1 MGPRTTSARPFHIEA
16 LALHHLARLCA
27 EGKGPDSPGR
37 GRKTGESGARAK
49 ALLDLRLLKLLQ
61 LLRHELDQLLNLL
74 QLRRQQL
81 DDLLQL
87 LQFLQLH
94 RHELLQM
101 LQLLRHDLQ
110 QRNAPAAA
118 AAGRRRGL
126 QTSS

>member
-1 MGPRTTSARPFHIEA
+1 MRRRKG
-16 LALHHLARLCA
+16 ARLPRA
-27 EGKGPDSPGR
+27 WTQNRASPAPGPKPCWTCGCC
-37 GRKTGESGARAK
+37 
-49 ALLDLRLLKLLQ
+49 KLLQ

-87 LQFLQLH
+87 LQLLQLH

-110 QRNAPAAA
+110 QRKRLLQRLR
-118 AAGRRRGL
+118 GRRRGL